1 MNRPFILGA
10 VAIER
15 FLLRLWLP
23 ALLSLL
29 IVMVVGCSPQYDWR
43 VIRDD
48 FGGSAMFPGKPVE
61 VTRPIAIEGQK
72 SPVELTLRSAKIQE
86 TLFATGSIPRAGES
100 TRRAIEA
107 AMMSNIQ
114 ATPESIQKTTVIIQ
128 GLSYTDIKAHGQMR
142 LAANE
147 APVEAQ
153 LWMRSVT
160 LGQGSGAE
168 RVVEALVVGPAS
180 EWSDEQ
186 AEQFINGFK
195 PR

>member
-1 MNRPFILGA
+1 M
-10 VAIER
+10 
-15 FLLRLWLP
+15 
-23 ALLSLL
+23 SLL

-61 VTRPIAIEGQK
+61 VTRPIPVEGQK
-72 SPVELTLRSAKIQE
+72 SPVELTLRSAKINE
-86 TLFATGSIPRAGES
+86 TLFAIGSIPRTGES

-107 AMMSNIQ
+107 AMIANIQ
-114 ATPESIQKTTVIIQ
+114 ARPESIQKTTVIIQ
-128 GLSYTDIKAHGQMR
+128 GLSYADIKARGQMR
-142 LAANE
+142 LSASG
-147 APVEAQ
+147 APVEAR
-153 LWMRSVT
+153 LWMRSIT
-160 LGQGSGAE
+160 LDQGSDAE

>member
-10 VAIER
+10 AASER
-15 FLLRLWLP
+15 YLSR
-23 ALLSLL
+23 LSLPLVLGVL
-29 IVMVVGCSPQYDWR
+29 ILMVVGCSPQYDWR

-48 FGGSAMFPGKPVE
+48 FGGSAIFPGKPVE

-72 SPVELTLRSAKIQE
+72 GPVELTLRSAKIQE
-86 TLFATGSIPRAGES
+86 TLFAIGSIPRAGET

-107 AMMSNIQ
+107 AMIANIQ
-114 ATPESIQKTTVIIQ
+114 AAPESIQRTTVIIQ
-128 GLSYTDIKAHGQMR
+128 GLSYTDIKARGQMR

-153 LWMRSVT
+153 LWMRSLT

-180 EWSDEQ
+180 EWSDEH